1 MSFIRA
7 KVNDNGRIVIP
18 ADFRKELGIEPGD
31 EVIMRLENGEIHVT
45 TVEQAVRRAQQ
56 LLRQFI
62 PPGRMLSDELIAERR
77 AEAARE

>member
-45 TVEQAVRRAQQ
+45 TVEEAVRRAQQ